1 MILKN
6 SQKQVYLKN
15 KVCVLFN
22 INASHK
28 GTRGHLK
35 YFDTPFMTIV
45 NLNNFTQLRNIYIT
59 LILLYLG
66 PLSYGLNDGSGK
78 TLHAKE
84 INETVK
90 IDGLLNE
97 DFWQKV
103 PPAKGFK
110 QTEPIPGKDA
120 SYETEVRMVYDNNA
134 VYIGVRLFDP
144 EPHKILKELSLRD
157 RIANADN
164 FFVFF
169 DTYQSGQNGFLFS
182 VTASGVQK
190 ESVVTNHQE
199 DITWDAVWESQVH
212 IDDLGWTIEIKIPYL
227 SLRFPDKEIQDWN
240 IQFSREIRRYREKVY
255 WSEVNPAIDGW
266 VQQSGKVLNIKNIK
280 PPVRLSLV
288 PYVSGYINTSENP
301 NSQKTIIEPAYAAGL
316 DLKYGINNAFTLDMT
331 LIPDFGQVISD
342 RQVLNLTPFEVF
354 FEENRQFFTEGT
366 EMFNRGDLF
375 YSRRVGGAPVNFG
388 QVNSQLREGER
399 LLSNPSVS
407 QLYNAFKISGRDSRG
422 TGLGVF
428 NALVGEEFATVVDES
443 GQERRIKTNPLTN
456 YSAVVIDQNLKNN
469 SFVSLINT
477 HVLRSGE
484 DYDANVTGAFFNV
497 RSKDQNYYVGGSG
510 VLSQRLFTTHN
521 DAGYNYKI
529 NAGKISGT
537 WIYELGHSI
546 LSERYNP
553 NDFGFLFNAN
563 QTNFSASGGYNVFKP
578 KTEKLQ
584 LYRYRG
590 FVDYNRLYSPHV
602 FTNFNIGFNNFYLYK
617 SRFGF
622 GFNTNIQPIENYD
635 YFEPR
640 TRDFSQFVT
649 IPRNINMGG
658 FISSDYRKPFALDL
672 RINQRWF
679 DAPSRFNTTATLGP
693 RFRFNDKFTLFSSL
707 QLSFIH
713 QEPGFTNKNW
723 ITDPPFNI
731 SSQDVL
737 IGVRDRVIV
746 DNSLTVSYIF
756 NHLMGVNMR
765 IRHYWDKVEHKAY
778 GVLDA
783 QGFPNILAYDG
794 TNDKGESIFDRNVNI
809 FNIDLQYNWRFAP
822 GSDIIFVWKNEVF
835 NNDKNFQRDY
845 LTNLSGLFSSPQT
858 HSISLRVLYFLDY
871 LYLFPNKNK
880 PT

>member
-1 MILKN
+1 MASDRFLGSSSNKTFKTILAEE
-6 SQKQVYLKN
+6 
-15 KVCVLFN
+15 
-22 INASHK
+22 IAH
-28 GTRGHLK
+28 
-35 YFDTPFMTIV
+35 TI
-45 NLNNFTQLRNIYIT
+45 
-59 LILLYLG
+59 
-66 PLSYGLNDGSGK
+66 
-78 TLHAKE
+78 
-84 INETVK
+84 K
-90 IDGLLNE
+90 IDGILDEEIWNNITPATGFIQRE
-97 DFWQKV
+97 PV
-103 PPAKGFK
+103 PGRN
-110 QTEPIPGKDA
+110 A
-120 SYETEVRMVYDNNA
+120 SYETEVRLVYDNNA
-134 VYIGVRLFDP
+134 VYVGVRLHDP
-144 EPHKILKELSLRD
+144 EPEKILKELSLRD

-199 DITWDAVWESQVH
+199 DTTWDAVWESEVQT
-212 IDDLGWTIEIKIPYL
+212 DDLGWTIEIKIPYL
-227 SLRFPDKEIQDWN
+227 SLRFPDKDIQEWN
-240 IQFSREIRRYREKVY
+240 IQFYREIRRFREQVY
-255 WSEVNPAIDGW
+255 WSEVDPAIDGW
-266 VQQSGKVLNIKNIK
+266 VQQSGKALNIKNIK

-288 PYVSGYINTSENP
+288 PYISGYINTSENP
-301 NSQKTIIEPAYAAGL
+301 ASNKTSVEPAYAAGL

-375 YSRRVGGAPVNFG
+375 YSRRVGGAPVNFASA
-388 QVNSQLREGER
+388 QSRLEEGES
-399 LLSNPSVS
+399 LIENPSVS

-428 NALVGEEFATVVDES
+428 NAVVGEEYATAIDEA

-469 SFVSLINT
+469 SFVSLMNT
-477 HVLRSGE
+477 NVLRSGE
-484 DYDANVTGAFFNV
+484 DYDANVTGVFFNM

-510 VLSQRLFTTHN
+510 VLSQRLFTSYN
-521 DAGYNYKI
+521 DAGYNYSI
-529 NAGKISGT
+529 NGGKISGK

-563 QTNFSASGGYNVFKP
+563 QTQFFASGEYNIFKP
-578 KTEKLQ
+578 KKEKLQ

-590 FVDYNRLYSPHV
+590 SVNYSRLYNPSV
-602 FTNFNIGFNNFYLYK
+602 FTNLNINLNNFYLYK

-622 GFNTNIQPIENYD
+622 GFNMQIQPVETYD

-649 IPRNINMGG
+649 RPVNADVGG

-679 DAPSRFNTTATLGP
+679 DAPGRFNTTAVIGP

-713 QEPGFTNKNW
+713 EEPGFVNKNW
-723 ITDPPFNI
+723 IASRPFELND
-731 SSQDVL
+731 SDVL
-737 IGVRDRVIV
+737 IGLRDRIIV
-746 DNSLTVSYIF
+746 DNSLTFSYIF

-765 IRHYWDKVEHKAY
+765 IRHYWDKVEHSAY
-778 GVLDA
+778 GVLDTK
-783 QGFPNILAYDG
+783 GFPDILDYDG
-794 TNDKGESIFDRNVNI
+794 ANDSGESIFDRNVNI

-835 NNDKNFQRDY
+835 NNDKNFDRDY
-845 LTNLSGLFSSPQT
+845 LSNLSGLFTSPQT
-858 HSISLRVLYFLDY
+858 HSVSLRVLYFLDY
-871 LYLFPNKNK
+871 LYLFPHKNKN
-880 PT
+880 T

>member
-1 MILKN
+1 MKLIISFFLVFFTLSLCAQDMAN
-6 SQKQVYLKN
+6 DRFSGSS
-15 KVCVLFN
+15 
-22 INASHK
+22 SHK
-28 GTRGHLK
+28 TFK
-35 YFDTPFMTIV
+35 TI
-45 NLNNFTQLRNIYIT
+45 LAEEITQSI
-59 LILLYLG
+59 
-66 PLSYGLNDGSGK
+66 
-78 TLHAKE
+78 
-84 INETVK
+84 K
-90 IDGLLNE
+90 IDGILDEEIWHNIAPSTGFIQRE
-97 DFWQKV
+97 PV
-103 PPAKGFK
+103 PGRK
-110 QTEPIPGKDA
+110 A
-120 SYETEVRMVYDNNA
+120 SYETEVRLLYDNNA
-134 VYIGVRLFDP
+134 VYVGVRLHDP
-144 EPHKILKELSLRD
+144 EPEKILKELSLRD

-199 DITWDAVWESQVH
+199 DTTWDAVWESEVH

-227 SLRFPDKEIQDWN
+227 SLRFPDKDIQEWS
-240 IQFSREIRRYREKVY
+240 IQFYREIRRFREQVY
-255 WSEVNPAIDGW
+255 WSEVDPAIDGW
-266 VQQSGKVLNIKNIK
+266 VQQSGKALNIKNIK

-288 PYVSGYINTSENP
+288 PYISGYINTSENP
-301 NSQKTIIEPAYAAGL
+301 GSGKTSAEPAYAAGL

-375 YSRRVGGAPVNFG
+375 YSRRVGGAPVNFASA
-388 QVNSQLREGER
+388 QSQLEEGET
-399 LLSNPSVS
+399 LTDNPSVS

-428 NALVGEEFATVVDES
+428 NAVVGEEYATAVDEA

-456 YSAVVIDQNLKNN
+456 YSALVIDQNLKNN
-469 SFVSLINT
+469 SFFSLINT
-477 HVLRSGE
+477 NVLRSGE
-484 DYDANVTGAFFNV
+484 DYDANVTGAFFNM

-510 VLSQRLFTTHN
+510 VLSQRLFASHN
-521 DAGYNYKI
+521 DAGYNYSI
-529 NAGKISGT
+529 NGGKISGK

-563 QTNFSASGGYNVFKP
+563 QTQFFASGGYNIFKP
-578 KTEKLQ
+578 KKEKLQ

-590 FVDYNRLYSPHV
+590 SVNYSRLYNPSV
-602 FTNFNIGFNNFYLYK
+602 FTNLSINLNNFYLYK
-617 SRFGF
+617 SRFAF
-622 GFNTNIQPIENYD
+622 GFNMQIQPVETYD

-649 IPRNINMGG
+649 RPVNADVGG

-679 DAPSRFNTTATLGP
+679 DAPGRFNTTAVIGP

-713 QEPGFTNKNW
+713 EEPGFVNKNW
-723 ITDPPFNI
+723 MTSRPFEL
-731 SSQDVL
+731 SDSDVL
-737 IGVRDRVIV
+737 TGLRDRIIV
-746 DNSLTVSYIF
+746 DNSLTFSYIF

-765 IRHYWDKVEHKAY
+765 IRHYWDKVEHSAY
-778 GVLDA
+778 GVLDKK
-783 QGFPNILAYDG
+783 GFPDIVDYDG
-794 TNDKGESIFDRNVNI
+794 MNENGESIFDRNVNI

-835 NNDKNFQRDY
+835 NNDKNFDRDY
-845 LTNLSGLFSSPQT
+845 VSNLSGLFSAPQT

-871 LYLFPNKNK
+871 LYLFPHKNK
-880 PT
+880 ST